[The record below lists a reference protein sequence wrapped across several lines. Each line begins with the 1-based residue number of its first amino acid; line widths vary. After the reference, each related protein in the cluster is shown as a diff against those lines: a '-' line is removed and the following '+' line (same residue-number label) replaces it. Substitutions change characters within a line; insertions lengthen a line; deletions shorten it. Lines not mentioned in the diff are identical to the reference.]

1 MKLIENWYLPDN
13 DTHFEEFLTQNSNYQ
28 SAQRLKS
35 LKFVD
40 LFGTAIDIGASVG
53 FWAKDLCKIFKEVIC
68 FEPYNPS
75 ADCLEKNLN
84 YYENYKLHRT
94 ALSNN
99 EHGTKR
105 FFFNKGFVGSN
116 SFEEESAPFTNFIDI
131 PKRTLDS
138 FNIKNVNYIKMDVQ
152 YHELEVL
159 KGATKTLTNNDPV
172 LCIECC
178 ARNEKE
184 LNYTSEIIQYLK
196 ELKYSITGKHLKEI
210 FFKKI

>member
-1 MKLIENWYLPDN
+1 MKLIKNWYLPD
-13 DTHFEEFLTQNSNYQ
+13 DDIHFEKYLDQNSNYQ
-28 SAQRLKS
+28 SVHRLES

-40 LFGTAIDIGASVG
+40 SFGTAIDIGACVG

-94 ALSNN
+94 ALSSNDN
-99 EHGTKR
+99 GTKR
-105 FFFNKGFVGSN
+105 FFINKESIGGN
-116 SFEEESAPFTNFIDI
+116 SFEGEIKSFKNFINI

-138 FNIKNVNYIKMDVQ
+138 FNLKIVNYIKMDVQ
-152 YHELEVL
+152 FHELEVL
-159 KGATKTLTNNDPV
+159 KGATKTLTNNDPI
-172 LCIECC
+172 LCIEC
-178 ARNEKE
+178 AQRNEKE
-184 LNYTSEIIQYLK
+184 INYTNEIIQYLK
-196 ELKYSITGKHLKEI
+196 ELKYSITGKYIKEI

>member
-1 MKLIENWYLPDN
+1 MKLIKNWYLPD
-13 DTHFEEFLTQNSNYQ
+13 DDIHFEKYLAQNSNYQ
-28 SAQRLKS
+28 SVQRLES

-40 LFGTAIDIGASVG
+40 SFETAIDIGACVG
-53 FWAKDLCKIFKEVIC
+53 FWTKDLCKIFKEVIC

-84 YYENYKLHRT
+84 CYENYKLHRT
-94 ALSNN
+94 ALSSN

-105 FFFNKGFVGSN
+105 LFFNKESIGGN
-116 SFEEESAPFTNFIDI
+116 SFEGEGGSFKNFIDI

-138 FNIKNVNYIKMDVQ
+138 FNLKNVNYIKMDVQ
-152 YHELEVL
+152 FHELEVL

-172 LCIECC
+172 LCIEC
-178 ARNEKE
+178 AQRNEKE
-184 LNYTSEIIQYLK
+184 INYTNEIIKYLK
-196 ELKYSITGKHLKEI
+196 ELKYSITGKSIKEI